1 MATHQEADGH
11 LTGVLSNS
19 EIELPTSEIF
29 VIAPAKSEIQLTTS
43 EIFISLPDYR
53 TAIMKISY
61 NWLKEFIETDK
72 TPEEISKILTGTGLE
87 VESLEKVQTI
97 PGGLEGLV
105 IGYVK
110 ECIDHPNSD
119 HLHITKVDVG
129 TGTDLQVVCGAT
141 NVAAG
146 QKVVVA
152 TVGTTVHPLT
162 GEPFKINKSKIRGE
176 ASEGMICAEDEIG
189 LGSSHE
195 GIMVLAEDALV
206 GTPAKEYFKVN
217 DDYLYE
223 IGLTPNR
230 ADAASHLGTARDI
243 AAFLKIAV
251 KRPDVSAFKVDD
263 ASRTIKVVVEN
274 EQASPRYS
282 GLTISGIEVKESPK
296 WLKERLA
303 VIGIRSINNIVDV
316 TNYVLH
322 DLGQPLH
329 AFDADAIKGGTVIVK
344 NVAEGT
350 LFKTLD
356 DVERKLSADDLM
368 ICDAE
373 EPMCIAGV
381 FGGAKSGVK
390 ESTQAIFLESA
401 YFNAVAVRK
410 TSKRHGL
417 KTDASFR
424 FERGTDPDMTVFA
437 LKRAALLIQEV
448 AGGKITSEIFDHYPA
463 PVAPFEIEVTY
474 KNIHRLIGKEIPHG
488 EMKGI
493 IEALDIEVVG
503 ETGEGLSLKVPPYR
517 VDITREVDIV
527 EEILRI
533 YGYNNIEIPTQVRAS
548 LNNSNRPEK
557 DNVQNLISDLLTAN
571 GFNEIMSNSLTKSA
585 YSSDL
590 DKAVKIL
597 NPLSGDL
604 DVMRQTLLYSGLEAV
619 AYNQNRRN
627 ADLKMY
633 EFGKVYELDEEK
645 YKETQR
651 FAIFL
656 SGADKA
662 EQWNQ
667 KAKQVSFYTLK
678 AIVDGLL
685 SKLNITDAVLEDATC
700 KKLAYGLQY
709 KKNNKQLVKFGAVAK
724 EALKLADVDKEV
736 FYADFN
742 FDLILTLVRKNK
754 IVYEEISKY
763 PAVRRDLSML
773 IDQSVTFA
781 QLKQIALRTERKLLQ
796 DVNVFDVYQGDK
808 LPAGKKSYAL
818 SFILQDSEKTLTD
831 KAIDSIVQ
839 KLIYNLS
846 KEAGAEIRK

>member
-1 MATHQEADGH
+1 
-11 LTGVLSNS
+11 
-19 EIELPTSEIF
+19 
-29 VIAPAKSEIQLTTS
+29 
-43 EIFISLPDYR
+43 
-53 TAIMKISY
+53 MKISY
-61 NWLKEFIETDK
+61 NWLKEFIDTDK

-87 VESLEKVQTI
+87 VESLEKVQPI

-110 ECIDHPNSD
+110 ECSDHPNSD
-119 HLHITKVDVG
+119 HLHLTKVDVG
-129 TGTDLQVVCGAT
+129 GSEDLSIVCGAH

-152 TVGTTVHPLT
+152 VVGTTVHPVAA
-162 GEPFKINKSKIRGE
+162 EPFKINKSKIRGE
-176 ASEGMICAEDEIG
+176 VSEGMICAEDEIG
-189 LGSSHE
+189 LGTDHA
-195 GIMVLAEDALV
+195 GIMVLDADAVV
-206 GTPAKEYFKVN
+206 GTPAKEYFKIQ

-251 KRPDVSAFKVDD
+251 KRPDVSAFKVDNT
-263 ASRTIKVVVEN
+263 SRAIKVVVEN
-274 EQASPRYS
+274 EAASPRYS
-282 GLTISGIEVKESPK
+282 GVTISGVEVKESPK

-303 VIGIRSINNIVDV
+303 VIGIRSINNIVDA

-329 AFDADAIKGGTVIVK
+329 AFDADEIKGDTVIVK
-344 NVAEGT
+344 NCAEGT
-350 LFKTLD
+350 PFTTLD

-373 EPMCIAGV
+373 IPMCIAGV
-381 FGGAKSGVK
+381 FGGVGSGVK
-390 ESTQAIFLESA
+390 ATTKNIFLESA
-401 YFNAVAVRK
+401 YFNAVSVRK

-424 FERGTDPDMTVFA
+424 FERGTDPNMTVFA
-437 LKRAALLIQEV
+437 LKRAALLIQEI
-448 AGGKITSEIFDHYPA
+448 AGGQIASEISDHYPN
-463 PVAPFEIEVTY
+463 PVAPFEVEVTY
-474 KNIHRLIGKEIPHG
+474 HTIDRLIGKAIGHEEIKAILTSL
-488 EMKGI
+488 E
-493 IEALDIEVVG
+493 IEIVD
-503 ETGEGLSLKVPPYR
+503 ETTDGLSLKVPPYR
-517 VDITREVDIV
+517 VDITRDVDIV

-533 YGYNNIEIPTQVRAS
+533 YGYNNIEIPTQIRAS
-548 LNNSNRPEK
+548 LNNSSRPEK
-557 DNVQNLISDLLTAN
+557 DSVQNLLSDLLSAN

-585 YSSDL
+585 YSSNL

-597 NPLSGDL
+597 NPLSSDL

-627 ADLKMY
+627 ADLKFY
-633 EFGKVYELDEEK
+633 EFGKVYSLEEEK
-645 YKETQR
+645 YVETQR
-651 FAIFL
+651 FALFIT
-656 SGADKA
+656 GADA
-662 EQWNQ
+662 VEQWNQ
-667 KAKQVSFYTLK
+667 KTKAVSFYNLK
-678 AIVDGLL
+678 AVVDGLL
-685 SKLNITDAVLEDATC
+685 AKLNISDVVVEDATC

-709 KKNNKQLVKFGAVAK
+709 KLNNKQLVKFGSVAN
-724 EALKLADVDKEV
+724 ESLKKAEVDKEI

-742 FDLILTLVRKNK
+742 FDMILKAVRKNK
-754 IVYEEISKY
+754 IVFEEVSKF

-773 IDQSVTFA
+773 IDQNITFG
-781 QLKQIALRTERKLLQ
+781 QLKQIAQKTERKLLQ

-831 KAIDSIVQ
+831 KAIESIMQ
-839 KLIYNLS
+839 KLIYNLQ

>member
-1 MATHQEADGH
+1 
-11 LTGVLSNS
+11 
-19 EIELPTSEIF
+19 
-29 VIAPAKSEIQLTTS
+29 
-43 EIFISLPDYR
+43 
-53 TAIMKISY
+53 MKISY

-87 VESLEKVQTI
+87 VESLEKVQTV

-129 TGTDLQVVCGAT
+129 SGTDLQVVCGAH

-152 TVGTTVHPLT
+152 TVGTTVHPVT

-176 ASEGMICAEDEIG
+176 VSEGMICAEDEIG
-189 LGSSHE
+189 LGTDHA
-195 GIMVLAEDALV
+195 GIMVLAADAIV
-206 GTPAKEYFKVN
+206 GTPAKQYFNVN

-251 KRPDVSAFKVDD
+251 KRPDVSAFKVDNT
-263 ASRTIKVVVEN
+263 SRTVKVVVEN

-282 GLTISGIEVKESPK
+282 GVTISGIEVKESPK
-296 WLKERLA
+296 WLKERLS
-303 VIGIRSINNIVDV
+303 VIGIRSINNVVDV

-329 AFDADAIKGGTVIVK
+329 AFDADAIKGNTVLVK
-344 NVAEGT
+344 NCAEGT

-368 ICDAE
+368 ICDTE

-390 ESTQAIFLESA
+390 ESTTAIFLESA
-401 YFNAVAVRK
+401 YFNAVSVRK

-597 NPLSGDL
+597 NPLSSDL

-633 EFGKVYELDEEK
+633 EFGKVYEIEEDK

-667 KAKQVSFYTLK
+667 KANPVSFYNLK
-678 AIVDGLL
+678 AVVDGLI
-685 SKLNITDAVLEDATC
+685 SKLNITDIVLEDATC

-724 EALKLADVDKEV
+724 DALKKVDVDKEV

-773 IDQSVTFA
+773 IDQSVTFG
-781 QLKQIALRTERKLLQ
+781 QLKQIAQKTERKLLQ

-818 SFILQDSEKTLTD
+818 SFVLQDSEKTLTD
-831 KAIDSIVQ
+831 KAIDSTMQ

>member
-1 MATHQEADGH
+1 
-11 LTGVLSNS
+11 
-19 EIELPTSEIF
+19 
-29 VIAPAKSEIQLTTS
+29 
-43 EIFISLPDYR
+43 
-53 TAIMKISY
+53 MKISY

-87 VESLEKVQTI
+87 VESMEKVQAI

-110 ECIDHPNSD
+110 ERSQHPNADRLSV
-119 HLHITKVDVG
+119 TKVDAG
-129 TGTDLQVVCGAT
+129 TGEELQIVCGAH

-152 TVGTTVHPLT
+152 LVGTTVHPT
-162 GEPFKINKSKIRGE
+162 TDEPFKINKSKIRGE
-176 ASEGMICAEDEIG
+176 VSEGMICAEDEIG
-189 LGSSHE
+189 LGVDHA
-195 GIMVLAEDALV
+195 GIMVLDESATV
-206 GTPAKEYFKVN
+206 GTPAKHYFN
-217 DDYLYE
+217 LQDDFMYE

-263 ASRTIKVVVEN
+263 SSRTIKVIVEN
-274 EQASPRYS
+274 EQAAPRYS
-282 GLTISGIEVKESPK
+282 GVTISGVEVKESPK

-303 VIGIRSINNIVDV
+303 VIGIRSINNIVDA

-329 AFDADAIKGGTVIVK
+329 AFDADEISRDTVIVK
-344 NVAEGT
+344 NCPEGT
-350 LFKTLD
+350 PFVTLD
-356 DVERKLSADDLM
+356 GVERKLSADDLM
-368 ICDAE
+368 ICDGDGK
-373 EPMCIAGV
+373 PMCIGGV
-381 FGGAKSGVK
+381 FGGLNSGVTA
-390 ESTQAIFLESA
+390 STKNIFLESA
-401 YFNAVAVRK
+401 WFNAVSIRK

-448 AGGKITSEIFDHYPA
+448 AGGKIAAEISDNYPN
-463 PVAPFEIEVTY
+463 PVSPFAIDVTY
-474 KNIHRLIGKEIPHG
+474 KTIDRLIGKQIPHG
-488 EMKGI
+488 EIKDI
-493 IEALDIEVVG
+493 LTALEIKIVG
-503 ETGEGLSLKVPPYR
+503 ETGEDLDLRVPPYR
-517 VDITREVDIV
+517 VDITRDVDVV

-548 LNNSNRPEK
+548 LNNSARPEK
-557 DNVQNLISDLLTAN
+557 DSVQSQLSDLLTAN

-597 NPLSGDL
+597 NPLSNDL
-604 DVMRQTLLYSGLEAV
+604 DVMRQTMLYSGLEAV
-619 AYNQNRRN
+619 AYNQNRKN
-627 ADLKMY
+627 ADLKLY
-633 EFGKVYELDEEK
+633 EFGKIYSVEEEK
-645 YKETQR
+645 YMETQG

-656 SGADKA
+656 SGATGG

-667 KAKQVSFYTLK
+667 KPAAVSFFNLK

-685 SKLNITDAVLEDATC
+685 SKLNIIDFSVEDSTC
-700 KKLAYGLQY
+700 SRIAYGLQY
-709 KKNNKQLVKFGAVAK
+709 KVNGKQLVKFGSVK
-724 EALKLADVDKEV
+724 GEALKKADVVKEV

-742 FDLILTLVRKNK
+742 FDLVLKAARKNK
-754 IVYEEISKY
+754 IVYKEISKY

-773 IDQSVTFA
+773 IDKSVSFG
-781 QLKQIALRTERKLLQ
+781 QLKQIAQKAERKLLQ
-796 DVNVFDVYQGDK
+796 EVNVFDVYEGDK
-808 LPAGKKSYAL
+808 LPAGKK
-818 SFILQDSEKTLTD
+818 IIRT
-831 KAIDSIVQ
+831 
-839 KLIYNLS
+839 KLYFT
-846 KEAGAEIRK
+846 G